1 MERKGAYEAQI
12 KNMPVGLDRAILR
25 VLSYHRGREQAI
37 GRSELVRQ
45 VAQLGC
51 AATERQVREEIKQL
65 RRGKNGQEPCL
76 ICSAAGEDGGYYL
89 ANSRQEYEEFAQ
101 IEFVGKIADMSE
113 TLHAMEQA
121 ARRMFG
127 DAVQPGL
134 F

>member
-1 MERKGAYEAQI
+1 MERKGAYESQI

-37 GRSELVRQ
+37 GRSDLVRQ

-65 RRGKNGQEPCL
+65 RRDGTL
-76 ICSAAGEDGGYYL
+76 ICSAAGEDGGYYMAETL
-89 ANSRQEYEEFAQ
+89 AEFEEFAQ
-101 IEFVGKIADMSE
+101 VEFIGKISDMSE
-113 TLHAMEQA
+113 TLS
-121 ARRMFG
+121 RMRESATKIFG
-127 DAVQPGL
+127 NGVQPAL

>member
-1 MERKGAYEAQI
+1 MERRGAYESQI

-37 GRSELVRQ
+37 GRSDLVRQ

-65 RRGKNGQEPCL
+65 RRDGYL
-76 ICSAAGEDGGYYL
+76 ICSAAGEDGGYYMAETL
-89 ANSRQEYEEFAQ
+89 AEFEEFAQ
-101 IEFVGKIADMSE
+101 VEFIGKIADMSE
-113 TLHAMEQA
+113 TLS
-121 ARRMFG
+121 RMRESANKNFG
-127 DAVQPGL
+127 SGVQPAL

>member
-1 MERKGAYEAQI
+1 MEKRSAYEAQI

-37 GRSELVRQ
+37 GRSELVHQ

-76 ICSAAGEDGGYYL
+76 ICSAAGEDGGYYMAETL
-89 ANSRQEYEEFAQ
+89 AEFEEFAQ
-101 IEFVGKIADMSE
+101 VEFIGKIADMSE
-113 TLHAMEQA
+113 TLS
-121 ARRMFG
+121 RMRESANKIFG
-127 DAVQPGL
+127 SGVQPAL